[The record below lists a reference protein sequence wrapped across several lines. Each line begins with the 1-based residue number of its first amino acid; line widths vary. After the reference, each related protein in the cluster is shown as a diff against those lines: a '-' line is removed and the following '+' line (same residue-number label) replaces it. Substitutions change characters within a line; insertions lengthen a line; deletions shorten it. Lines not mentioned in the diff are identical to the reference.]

1 MKLFVATHNQ
11 HKIREISQIL
21 PDFEIVADD
30 PEGVEE
36 NAPDFVGNAFI
47 KVRAIAAKHP
57 GAWCMADDSGL
68 EVRALGG
75 APGVRSARYAGE
87 PCDTPA
93 NNALLL
99 KNLAGV
105 EDRTAN
111 FTCAVALVDPEGGEY
126 TAVGKCFGKIALA
139 PSGAQGFGYDP
150 LFVPDGYDKSFADLT
165 ADEKN
170 AISHRGRALAEA
182 RKIVGAAEGH
192 ETVDDGRGGGSR
204 SASNVSRPA
213 TSGPPGHRTTEPTN
227 HPWLRLFRVVNLP
240 TVPGDVFVG
249 AAVGLASA
257 GSSAWGSPSLSH
269 VWWAAIASVFFY
281 MFGLVHN
288 DILGARKDRD
298 RPIPNGEI
306 SMDAALAASVAC
318 LACGFGAAWFGGLVG
333 EPFWSVESW
342 SRVSWL
348 RNAVLLVVAIVAYN
362 RFKMSWMMG
371 ACRGLNVVL
380 GAASVGCVNFRVL
393 MVAVLWWLYITL
405 VTLYSEGEEM
415 DPAKKRR
422 VGMLVGGIVYLQLVA
437 LVVFALQ
444 CPGVAAVRQLLV
456 AGAAML
462 VLLRVFKTLLPKVSA
477 S

>member
-1 MKLFVATHNQ
+1 MKLFVATHNA

-21 PDFEIVADD
+21 PGFEIVADD

-99 KNLAGV
+99 RNLGGV
-105 EDRTAN
+105 EDRRAN
-111 FTCAVALVDPEGGEY
+111 FTCAVALVDPEGREHS
-126 TAVGKCFGKIALA
+126 AVGKCFGRIALA

-150 LFVPDGYDKSFADLT
+150 LFIPDGHDKSFADLT

-170 AISHRGRALAEA
+170 AISHRGRALEKVKEIFDNAQG
-182 RKIVGAAEGH
+182 RKAH
-192 ETVDDGRGGGSR
+192 
-204 SASNVSRPA
+204 
-213 TSGPPGHRTTEPTN
+213 

-362 RFKMSWMMG
+362 RFKISWMMG

-380 GAASVGCVNFRVL
+380 GAASVGCVDFRVL